1 MSRLYMMVTITDR
14 NRKKKFEEFYKKN
27 EHMVFFTTLGRG
39 TANSEMLDYFG
50 LEESEKV
57 VILSVVTEETW
68 KKLRRE
74 MIVKMQ
80 IDVPG
85 TGIAFIVPLSSIGGE
100 KTLHFLIQS
109 EEFEREEESTLK
121 DTEYELLV
129 AIANQGCID
138 TVMDV
143 ARSVGAGG
151 GTVIHAKGTGM
162 ETAEKFLGVS
172 LAAEKEI
179 ILIVTR
185 KKQKN
190 AIMKAMM
197 EQTGLDS
204 KEKTI
209 IFSLPVTS
217 TVGLRMYIDEM
228 DMEMDEIDMGD
239 MDMGKM
245 DMGEMDMDEEEK
257 DR

>member
-1 MSRLYMMVTITDR
+1 MSRLYMMVTITER

-228 DMEMDEIDMGD
+228 DM
-239 MDMGKM
+239 
-245 DMGEMDMDEEEK
+245 GELDMDEEEK

>member
-1 MSRLYMMVTITDR
+1 MSRLYMMVTITER

-228 DMEMDEIDMGD
+228 DMELDE
-239 MDMGKM
+239 M